1 MPTLGELYQQEIV
14 RVNLLS
20 AIISKTGI
28 MPTLGE
34 LYQQKIVRVNLLS
47 AIISKTGNLKW

>member
-1 MPTLGELYQQEIV
+1 MPTLGELYQQKIV